1 MVIWTI
7 LLIAAVFFIA
17 TGFVPK
23 RVAGSCRS
31 AVKSISFE
39 EAVNE
44 AKETLGDR
52 TGSELT
58 YKVAFVLREK
68 EAKMEMEKAIAVKEK
83 DMEKAIA
90 VKDMEKEKAI
100 AVKDMEMEKAIAVK
114 DVEKEMEKLL
124 ALQRKDLEN
133 ECIKAYYKERLSAV
147 VQR

>member
-1 MVIWTI
+1 MYNQNMVIWTI

-68 EAKMEMEKAIAVKEK
+68 EAKMEMEKAIT
-83 DMEKAIA
+83 
-90 VKDMEKEKAI
+90 VKD
-100 AVKDMEMEKAIAVK
+100 MEKAIAVK

>member
-1 MVIWTI
+1 MYNQNMVIWTI

-68 EAKMEMEKAIAVKEK
+68 EAKMEMEKAIAVK
-83 DMEKAIA
+83 DM
-90 VKDMEKEKAI
+90 
-100 AVKDMEMEKAIAVK
+100 
-114 DVEKEMEKLL
+114 EKEMEKLL

>member
-7 LLIAAVFFIA
+7 LLTAALFSIA

-23 RVAGSCRS
+23 KIAGSCRS

-68 EAKMEMEKAIAVKEK
+68 EAKMEME
-83 DMEKAIA
+83 MEKAIA
-90 VKDMEKEKAI
+90 VKDKET
-100 AVKDMEMEKAIAVK
+100 
-114 DVEKEMEKLL
+114 EKLL
-124 ALQRKDLEN
+124 ALQRKDIEN
-133 ECIKAYYKERLSAV
+133 ECVKAHYKKQLSAV
-147 VQR
+147 VLR

>member
-68 EAKMEMEKAIAVKEK
+68 EAKMEMEKAIAVK
-83 DMEKAIA
+83 DMEK
-90 VKDMEKEKAI
+90 
-100 AVKDMEMEKAIAVK
+100 EMEKAIAVK

>member
-1 MVIWTI
+1 MYNQNMVIWTI

-83 DMEKAIA
+83 EMEKAIA
-90 VKDMEKEKAI
+90 VKDMEKAI
-100 AVKDMEMEKAIAVK
+100 AVKDM
-114 DVEKEMEKLL
+114 EMEKLL

>member
-1 MVIWTI
+1 MYNQNMVIWTI

-68 EAKMEMEKAIAVKEK
+68 EAKMEMEKAIAVKDMEK
-83 DMEKAIA
+83 EMEKAIA

-100 AVKDMEMEKAIAVK
+100 AVKDM
-114 DVEKEMEKLL
+114 EMEKLL

>member
-1 MVIWTI
+1 MYNQNMVIWTI

-68 EAKMEMEKAIAVKEK
+68 EAKMEMEKAIAVK

-100 AVKDMEMEKAIAVK
+100 AVKDM
-114 DVEKEMEKLL
+114 EKEMEKLL